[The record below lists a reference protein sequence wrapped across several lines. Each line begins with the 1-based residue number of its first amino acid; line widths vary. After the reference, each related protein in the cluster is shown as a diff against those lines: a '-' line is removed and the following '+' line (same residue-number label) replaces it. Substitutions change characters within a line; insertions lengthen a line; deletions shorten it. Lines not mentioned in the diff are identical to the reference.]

1 MWLMHQLNR
10 IPDMFETLDLANMR
24 IGDRKDRKILKIKK
38 STRVFVNINA
48 KKLRMRLTAFN
59 FLALQLRY

>member
-1 MWLMHQLNR
+1 
-10 IPDMFETLDLANMR
+10 MFETLDLATMR